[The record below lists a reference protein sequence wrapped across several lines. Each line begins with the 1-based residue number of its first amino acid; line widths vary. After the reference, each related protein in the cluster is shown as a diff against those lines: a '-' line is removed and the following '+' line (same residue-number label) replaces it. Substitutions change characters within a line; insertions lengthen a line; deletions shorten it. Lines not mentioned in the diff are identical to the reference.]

1 MLSSSQTRANLS
13 AVLVG
18 LGTVVV
24 LGFGWVV
31 VLTPTSE
38 SGLRPF
44 LLILVA
50 VPTTVAVALGAAT
63 LARIRFTPGEEVRG
77 ESLDVTQD
85 ERTVAAVS
93 IVSSA
98 LGFAV
103 VATVTA
109 TLLDVQGF
117 IALTVGLGLGTG
129 VGLVLALGSFNML
142 AETNGSIFAAE
153 TLGNVSIVLTAIAVG
168 VVGTF
173 SVGLIATAVLIQQ
186 HGAVPQLPLLSIP
199 VGVLAGLL
207 LTIATGLAL
216 RRRVHRDSAGESS
229 T

>member
-216 RRRVHRDSAGESS
+216 RRRVHRDSAGES
-229 T
+229 